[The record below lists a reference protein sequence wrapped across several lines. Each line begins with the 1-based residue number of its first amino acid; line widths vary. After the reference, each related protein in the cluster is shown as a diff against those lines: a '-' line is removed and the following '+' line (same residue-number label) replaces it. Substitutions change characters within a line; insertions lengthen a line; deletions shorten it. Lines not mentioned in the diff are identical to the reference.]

1 MTNIKYLLS
10 IREGFISKEKI
21 INKIISLDFA
31 QGDIIINDITSIDN
45 FNLYSLLSIM
55 KIIYNIID

>member
-31 QGDIIINDITSIDN
+31 QVTS
-45 FNLYSLLSIM
+45 
-55 KIIYNIID
+55 